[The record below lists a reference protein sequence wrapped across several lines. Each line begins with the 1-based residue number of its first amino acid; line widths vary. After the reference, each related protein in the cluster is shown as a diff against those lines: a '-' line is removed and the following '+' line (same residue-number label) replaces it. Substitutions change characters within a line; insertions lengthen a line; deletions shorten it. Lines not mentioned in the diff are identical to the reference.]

1 MDYKAEVLNGK
12 MIFKLYYKGRYNF
25 TMLFLLSEF
34 RMLINHFKDAVKK
47 FNGLYTFNHK
57 VFFTTTNDEHR
68 GLFFETLED
77 ATKAF
82 TYVQGIIVA
91 NKLTGK

>member
-47 FNGLYTFNHK
+47 FNGLYTFNHE
-57 VFFTTTNDEHR
+57 VFFTTTNDAQE
-68 GLFFETLED
+68 FI
-77 ATKAF
+77 
-82 TYVQGIIVA
+82 TYIESVIVA
-91 NKLTGK
+91 DRLGSN

>member
-1 MDYKAEVLNGK
+1 MNIKDYSKVLIREYNAIYAIRKNG
-12 MIFKLYYKGRYNF
+12 
-25 TMLFLLSEF
+25 
-34 RMLINHFKDAVKK
+34 
-47 FNGLYTFNHK
+47 
-57 VFFTTTNDEHR
+57 TNDEHR